1 MVSVNKEWTLRWL
14 QELREE
20 QEKTGREYARKE
32 EILYMLGGI
41 AKLAEHQRYLSEP
54 PPRTS

>member
-1 MVSVNKEWTLRWL
+1 MSVNKERVLRRV
-14 QELREE
+14 QDLREE
-20 QEKTGREYARKE
+20 QEKTTREEARKE